1 MKRFSAKFVCF
12 TVFLY
17 IISSIISYFATN
29 TVLITGLIIS
39 IILLPIIII
48 LYYRLIGMLV
58 NGSEV
63 GMKWILWLIA
73 TIVAGLLLSIIIL
86 TFPFAFISNVSLR
99 MFLVVITPY
108 IIIRSKIILR
118 GYAINHMLSFD

>member
-1 MKRFSAKFVCF
+1 
-12 TVFLY
+12 
-17 IISSIISYFATN
+17 
-29 TVLITGLIIS
+29 VLITGLIIS